1 MNETEFLDLLR
12 YYFRNAKTEEVEE
25 ILADYE
31 SHLKKGKERPVRG
44 RNCQRAWQSEGY
56 LQFLPVRRSSG

>member
-25 ILADYE
+25 IL
-31 SHLKKGKERPVRG
+31 GKTTG
-44 RNCQRAWQSEGY
+44 SQQ
-56 LQFLPVRRSSG
+56 

>member
-25 ILADYE
+25 ILDDYE
-31 SHLKKGKERPVRG
+31 YHFE
-44 RNCQRAWQSEGY
+44 EG
-56 LQFLPVRRSSG
+56 